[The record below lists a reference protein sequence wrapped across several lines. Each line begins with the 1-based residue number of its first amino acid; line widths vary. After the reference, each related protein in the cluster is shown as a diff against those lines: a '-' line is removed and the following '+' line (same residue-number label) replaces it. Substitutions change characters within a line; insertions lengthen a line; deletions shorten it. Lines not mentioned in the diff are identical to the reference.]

1 MLRSLVGSEMC
12 IRDRQV
18 SHLRPG
24 CTLEVGGTTIHSP
37 VIAPT
42 EVMSIER
49 TMPSIDLTPRRRPHR
64 LQEPVVVDRQHL
76 DINKTVVGQEPVMD
90 AIDDIQEW
98 VNSMWRGF
106 LGYGAAI
113 CSLVMLIFCMAWCFR
128 RSARTPAPAPTDRI
142 QVTFHKDQEV
152 VETQVEPRPAAGPAT
167 PPPCEAP
174 PTATRTTPKA
184 RAAPMEQDTI
194 AQLLAKNAI

>member
-1 MLRSLVGSEMC
+1 MSRAHGLGLRTVSYAPAPTKASVTCRRGAQSVILFGL
-12 IRDRQV
+12 QV
-18 SHLRPG
+18 SHLRSG
-24 CTLEVGGTTIHSP
+24 CTLEVAGTRIHSP

-64 LQEPVVVDRQHL
+64 LMEPAVVNKHHL
-76 DINKTVVGQEPVMD
+76 DINRTVVGQEPVMD

-142 QVTFHKDQEV
+142 
-152 VETQVEPRPAAGPAT
+152 
-167 PPPCEAP
+167 
-174 PTATRTTPKA
+174 
-184 RAAPMEQDTI
+184 
-194 AQLLAKNAI
+194 